1 MPSGKRETE
10 RKGNPPV
17 NTSPSPNSDEHAN
30 NTVVET
36 ANTIN
41 ANLLTVV
48 GTVENRQELM
58 LVNSGSAVT
67 LLRRDAYDSI
77 DNPSP
82 LNPSR
87 RLLLAVNGTAIN
99 VLGVY
104 EVRFRLG
111 AAELGHLVHVVSNV
125 SQRCLL
131 SADFLSRHGCV
142 LNFALGTL
150 ICGEAVVRFNQTL
163 GTARFVSRL
172 GGIVTDDADH
182 QPQATTKKDGAVMS
196 TSPRRTNPCWK

>member
-1 MPSGKRETE
+1 M
-10 RKGNPPV
+10 
-17 NTSPSPNSDEHAN
+17 HIQ
-30 NTVVET
+30 T

-41 ANLLTVV
+41 ATLLTVV
-48 GTVENRQELM
+48 GTVEIRQELM
-58 LVNSGSAVT
+58 LVDSGSGVI

-77 DNPSP
+77 DNP
-82 LNPSR
+82 PSR
-87 RLLLAVNGTAIN
+87 PLLAINGTAIN

-104 EVRFRLG
+104 EVLFRLC
-111 AAELGHLVHVVSNV
+111 AAELGHVY
-125 SQRCLL
+125 RCRL

-163 GTARFVSRL
+163 GTARSGSRL
-172 GGIVTDDADH
+172 GGIVTDDAH
-182 QPQATTKKDGAVMS
+182 RQPQATTKKDGAVMS